1 MSLLLSFWT
10 NEIQLFFNASSGV
23 DVDGLWIDMNEPASF
38 CGYPCND
45 PFEQAAGQGLPPT
58 RNTPMPDKNA
68 LILDQRPMM
77 TIKAV
82 TKRAYHGADEDLE
95 LPPYR
100 IKNAAGAELGRNTAG
115 VSTPLHHSHDRL
127 SI

>member
-1 MSLLLSFWT
+1 MYSMSSFWT

-45 PFEQAAGQGLPPT
+45 PFEQAARQGLPPT

-68 LILDQRPMM
+68 LILDQRP
-77 TIKAV
+77 V
-82 TKRAYHGADEDLE
+82 TTAGLKRAYHGTDEDLE

-115 VSTPLHHSHDRL
+115 VSTQPHHFHDQL
-127 SI
+127 SL